1 MITFS
6 SIQADFATARNSL
19 LLALEPEAASLY
31 CINNME
37 ELVKDSDEGHHL
49 VVDCGGGTVDIVAH
63 KWVRTFPGNKLCV
76 DETHKVHGGP
86 CGSFAINVEFGKL
99 LLKILQIDK
108 SHKAC
113 MWHAME

>member
-6 SIQADFATARNSL
+6 SMQACFTTAKDSL

-31 CINNME
+31 CINDME
-37 ELVKDSDEGHHL
+37 ELVKDSDGGHHL
-49 VVDCGGGTVDIVAH
+49 VVDCGGGTVDVVAH
-63 KWVRTFPGNKLCV
+63 KWLRTFPGNKLCV

-99 LLKILQIDK
+99 LLKYYKLT
-108 SHKAC
+108 SHV
-113 MWHAME
+113 